1 LNLVENVKPARTAN
15 LREILKRDS
24 LDSWLAPVVEVFVT
38 DETAAGT
45 TQLGA
50 AKAEQGSCGATRF
63 GGVNPIF
70 RVQNLDA
77 SVKYYVDALGFQLK
91 WRVDGFA
98 DVSRDRVSIFLCEG
112 DQGHFGTWVWI
123 GVGNVEVLLKELQ
136 AKGARV
142 RNPPQ
147 NYDWA
152 YEMQI
157 EDLDGNVLR
166 IGSDTR
172 KDKPAGKWRD
182 MNGRVWEPRGDGR
195 WECVQE

>member
-1 LNLVENVKPARTAN
+1 MAE
-15 LREILKRDS
+15 
-24 LDSWLAPVVEVFVT
+24 
-38 DETAAGT
+38 
-45 TQLGA
+45 A
-50 AKAEQGSCGATRF
+50 AKAEHGTCGATTF

-70 RVQNLDA
+70 RVSNVEA
-77 SVKYYVDALGFQLK
+77 SVKYYLDALGFKLNWGTK
-91 WRVDGFA
+91 DFA
-98 DVSRDRVSIFLCEG
+98 CVSRDRVAIFLCEG

-123 GVGNVEVLLKELQ
+123 GVGNVEVLLEELQ
-136 AKGARV
+136 AKGAKV

-172 KDKPAGKWRD
+172 KDKPAGTWRD
-182 MNGRVWEPRGDGR
+182 MHGRVWKRNPSGA
-195 WECVQE
+195 WETEDSQ

>member
-1 LNLVENVKPARTAN
+1 MAQGE
-15 LREILKRDS
+15 
-24 LDSWLAPVVEVFVT
+24 
-38 DETAAGT
+38 
-45 TQLGA
+45 A
-50 AKAEQGSCGATRF
+50 AKAEDSKSEHATCGATKF

-70 RVQNLDA
+70 RVTSVDA
-77 SVKYYVDALGFQLK
+77 SVKYYLDALGFKLN

-98 DVSRDRVSIFLCEG
+98 NVARDRVSLFLCEG

-123 GVGNVEVLLKELQ
+123 GVGNVEELLKDLE
-136 AKGARV
+136 AKGAKI

-152 YEMQI
+152 YEMQV

-182 MNGRVWEPRGDGR
+182 MNGRVWQRNAEGR
-195 WECVQE
+195 WETVEE